1 MKLAQLNDGELVE
14 RATGGD
20 EAAFT
25 ELLARHDGR
34 AFQVALSMLRDGY
47 DDASDAMQEAR
58 IACWQ
63 SINTYDEQMGEFAPW
78 YMTIVRNACN
88 RLYKQRQ
95 RTTDWMSYAEVDEII
110 RSPVPTPEELLVAK
124 EERHQIRDILIGGET
139 LTPAQ
144 SQAIRL
150 HCVEGHSYP
159 EIADALGVGEVTVR
173 TLVSRGLGAL
183 KEKVG
188 NVGLGA

>member
-1 MKLAQLNDGELVE
+1 MKLAQLKDSELVE

-63 SINTYDEQMGEFAPW
+63 SIAQLREEFAPW